1 MQFTLKQL
9 LAAMTGVAVL
19 AALAADGYCE
29 LAILAVLL
37 TGFGLILRRLA
48 GRRRQKRRYHK
59 AAFESLLLVI
69 VAALI
74 LPSAT
79 TTAIWDGRARV
90 SLTFI
95 VTEQES
101 GNPVSGA
108 RVEIGQ
114 APLSAFRLE
123 AQAATDSQGRA
134 TINITLPASGRD
146 RLCEHTGY
154 AFFRPTHW
162 VRVTSP
168 QHAANAAALRDFT
181 GDQYDLRRRAPIK
194 PIRIELK
201 RASPPP

>member
-1 MQFTLKQL
+1 VQFTLKQL

-154 AFFRPTHW
+154 ASLGRRIGC
-162 VRVTSP
+162 V
-168 QHAANAAALRDFT
+168 
-181 GDQYDLRRRAPIK
+181 LRRRNTRQTQPHFATSQAINTTCDAA
-194 PIRIELK
+194 R
-201 RASPPP
+201 RSNRSASS